1 MDVEAVLI
9 KNMLPK
15 LHYQK
20 SKVWKRS
27 YGPWARIPTLYE
39 NMNYNSFNALF
50 FWCGRSNGK
59 YLISAHFSN
68 STVCWLQMWV
78 SHFWQHIRIEW
89 MENFPSITCN
99 WAVSTKSTCWD
110 DWFSRIKRN
119 GCNIYIRKLD
129 QDEPTPTKF
138 NSVFGITKKYEK
150 NSNNL
155 FRHVSAVTKSI
166 EVSGI

>member
-9 KNMLPK
+9 TNMLSK
-15 LHYQK
+15 LHYK
-20 SKVWKRS
+20 NSKVWKRS

-39 NMNYNSFNALF
+39 NMNYNSLNALF

-78 SHFWQHIRIEW
+78 SHFWQHIRIKW
-89 MENFPSITCN
+89 MENFSSITCN

-119 GCNIYIRKLD
+119 NCNIYKETRSRWTYTNEV
-129 QDEPTPTKF
+129 Q
-138 NSVFGITKKYEK
+138 FGIWNHKKIWK
-150 NSNNL
+150 KIATICFAMFL
-155 FRHVSAVTKSI
+155 L
-166 EVSGI
+166 